1 MNYYSYLSKCKLLF
15 FVALWLIDSFKKTK
29 EVFGQINIVCNNAGI
44 SSKNEEQEEEWDKE
58 VDVNLVGRIGNLL
71 WFITLL
77 GLFLFLQILFL
88 NLRFLSDFSYRT
100 FLITVPFN
108 RTDRLSCINIC
119 IIIIVI
125 VIVIII
131 IIIII
136 IIIVYYY

>member
-1 MNYYSYLSKCKLLF
+1 MNYYSYLLLF

>member
-1 MNYYSYLSKCKLLF
+1 MLF

-131 IIIII
+131 IIII
-136 IIIVYYY
+136 VYYY

>member
-1 MNYYSYLSKCKLLF
+1 MTYYSYLSKCKLLF

-29 EVFGQINIVCNNAGI
+29 EMFGQINIVCNNAGI

-125 VIVIII
+125 VIII

>member
-136 IIIVYYY
+136 IIVYYC

>member
-1 MNYYSYLSKCKLLF
+1 M
-15 FVALWLIDSFKKTK
+15 
-29 EVFGQINIVCNNAGI
+29 FGQINIVCNNAGI

-88 NLRFLSDFSYRT
+88 NLRFLSNFSYRT

-108 RTDRLSCINIC
+108 WTDRLSCINIC

-125 VIVIII
+125 
-131 IIIII
+131 I

>member
-1 MNYYSYLSKCKLLF
+1 MTYYSYLFKCKLLF

-136 IIIVYYY
+136 IVYYY

>member
-136 IIIVYYY
+136 IVYYY

>member
-29 EVFGQINIVCNNAGI
+29 EMFGQINIVCNNAGI

-136 IIIVYYY
+136 VYYY

>member
-1 MNYYSYLSKCKLLF
+1 MLF
-15 FVALWLIDSFKKTK
+15 FVSLWLIDSFKKTK

-71 WFITLL
+71 WFINLL

-108 RTDRLSCINIC
+108 WTDRLSCINIC

-125 VIVIII
+125 
-131 IIIII
+131 III

>member
-77 GLFLFLQILFL
+77 GLFLFLHILFL

-136 IIIVYYY
+136 VYYY

>member
-1 MNYYSYLSKCKLLF
+1 MTYYSYLSKCKLLF

-77 GLFLFLQILFL
+77 GLFLQILFL

-125 VIVIII
+125 VIVIIV
-131 IIIII
+131 

>member
-1 MNYYSYLSKCKLLF
+1 MTYYSYLSKCKLLF

-77 GLFLFLQILFL
+77 GLFLFLHILFL

-136 IIIVYYY
+136 VYYY

>member
-44 SSKNEEQEEEWDKE
+44 SSKNEEWEEEWDKE

-108 RTDRLSCINIC
+108 WTDRLSCINIC

-125 VIVIII
+125 
-131 IIIII
+131 I

>member
-136 IIIVYYY
+136 IIVYYY

>member
-1 MNYYSYLSKCKLLF
+1 MTYYSYLSKCKLLF

-29 EVFGQINIVCNNAGI
+29 EMFGQINIVCNNAGI

-125 VIVIII
+125 VII

>member
-125 VIVIII
+125 VIII

>member
-1 MNYYSYLSKCKLLF
+1 MTYYSYLSKCKLLF

-44 SSKNEEQEEEWDKE
+44 SSKNEEWEEEWDKE

-125 VIVIII
+125 VII

>member
-1 MNYYSYLSKCKLLF
+1 M
-15 FVALWLIDSFKKTK
+15 
-29 EVFGQINIVCNNAGI
+29 FGQINIVCNNAGI
-44 SSKNEEQEEEWDKE
+44 SSKNEEWEEEWDKE

-108 RTDRLSCINIC
+108 
-119 IIIIVI
+119 
-125 VIVIII
+125 
-131 IIIII
+131 
-136 IIIVYYY
+136 

>member
-1 MNYYSYLSKCKLLF
+1 MTYYSYLSKCKLLF

-88 NLRFLSDFSYRT
+88 NLRLLSDFSYRT

-125 VIVIII
+125 VIII

>member
-1 MNYYSYLSKCKLLF
+1 MTYYSYLSKCKLLF

-77 GLFLFLQILFL
+77 GLFLQILFL

-108 RTDRLSCINIC
+108 WTDRLSCINIC

-125 VIVIII
+125 
-131 IIIII
+131 III

>member
-1 MNYYSYLSKCKLLF
+1 MTYYSYLSKCKLLF

-136 IIIVYYY
+136 VYYY

>member
-29 EVFGQINIVCNNAGI
+29 EMFGQINIVCNNAGI

-88 NLRFLSDFSYRT
+88 NLRFLCDFSYRT

-125 VIVIII
+125 VIVIIV
-131 IIIII
+131 

>member
-29 EVFGQINIVCNNAGI
+29 EMFGQINIVCNNAGI

-125 VIVIII
+125 VII

>member
-1 MNYYSYLSKCKLLF
+1 MTYYSYLSKCKLLF

-77 GLFLFLQILFL
+77 GLFLQILFL

-125 VIVIII
+125 
-131 IIIII
+131 I

>member
-125 VIVIII
+125 VII

>member
-1 MNYYSYLSKCKLLF
+1 MTYYSYLSKCKLLF

-136 IIIVYYY
+136 IVYYY

>member
-1 MNYYSYLSKCKLLF
+1 MTYYSYLSKCKLLF

-77 GLFLFLQILFL
+77 GLFLQILFL

-108 RTDRLSCINIC
+108 
-119 IIIIVI
+119 
-125 VIVIII
+125 
-131 IIIII
+131 
-136 IIIVYYY
+136 

>member
-15 FVALWLIDSFKKTK
+15 FVALWLKDSFKKTK

-44 SSKNEEQEEEWDKE
+44 SSKNEEWEEEWDKE

-88 NLRFLSDFSYRT
+88 NPRFLSDFSYRT

-108 RTDRLSCINIC
+108 RTDRLYFINIC
-119 IIIIVI
+119 IIIIV
-125 VIVIII
+125 
-131 IIIII
+131 IIII

>member
-136 IIIVYYY
+136 VYYY

>member
-29 EVFGQINIVCNNAGI
+29 EMFGQINIVCNNAGI

-125 VIVIII
+125 VIII

>member
-1 MNYYSYLSKCKLLF
+1 M
-15 FVALWLIDSFKKTK
+15 
-29 EVFGQINIVCNNAGI
+29 FGQINIVCNNAGI
-44 SSKNEEQEEEWDKE
+44 SSKNEEWEEEWDKE

-108 RTDRLSCINIC
+108 QTDRLSCINIC

-125 VIVIII
+125 
-131 IIIII
+131 I

>member
-1 MNYYSYLSKCKLLF
+1 MTYYSYLSKCKLLF

-88 NLRFLSDFSYRT
+88 NLRLLSDFSYRT

-125 VIVIII
+125 VII

>member
-1 MNYYSYLSKCKLLF
+1 MTYYSYLSKCKLLF

-125 VIVIII
+125 VII

>member
-1 MNYYSYLSKCKLLF
+1 MLF

-71 WFITLL
+71 WFINLL

-108 RTDRLSCINIC
+108 WTDRLSCINIY
-119 IIIIVI
+119 IIIIV
-125 VIVIII
+125 II

>member
-1 MNYYSYLSKCKLLF
+1 MTYYSYLSKCKLLF

-44 SSKNEEQEEEWDKE
+44 SSKNEEWEEEWDKE

-136 IIIVYYY
+136 VYYY